1 MKMALYMNN
10 ASSCKDIPSES
21 AVKQWI
27 SAALSDEYDQAEV
40 CIRVVNEDE
49 GAELNKRYRNKNGA
63 TNVLSFPADLPEL
76 PQELMQ
82 ESPQKESLQL
92 PLLGDLVVCAPI
104 VEREAKE
111 QNKSLEAH
119 WAHMLVHGS
128 LHLIGYDH
136 INDSEAELME
146 QRETDILTNLNFPP
160 PYEQSPGAIDA
171 P

>member
-1 MKMALYMNN
+1 MKLALYLDN
-10 ASSCKDIPSES
+10 ASSCKDIPDES
-21 AVKQWI
+21 TIEQWI
-27 SAALSDEYDQAEV
+27 RAALSDQYDQAEV
-40 CIRVVNEDE
+40 CVRVVDEDE
-49 GAELNKRYRNKNGA
+49 SAEFNQYYRNKNGP

-76 PQELMQ
+76 SQELLKQ
-82 ESPQKESLQL
+82 EPQQL
-92 PLLGDLVVCAPI
+92 PPFGDLVICAPV

-136 INDSEAELME
+136 LNDSDAERME
-146 QRETDILTNLNFPP
+146 QRETDILTTFNFPP
-160 PYEQSPGAIDA
+160 PYEQSPGAIDT

>member
-1 MKMALYMNN
+1 MKLALYLDN
-10 ASSCKDIPSES
+10 ASSCKDIPIES
-21 AVKQWI
+21 NVQQWI

-49 GAELNKRYRNKNGA
+49 SAELNQRYRNKNGA
-63 TNVLSFPADLPEL
+63 TNVLSFPANLPEL
-76 PQELMQ
+76 PQELL
-82 ESPQKESLQL
+82 EEEPLQL
-92 PLLGDLVVCAPI
+92 PPLGDLVVCAPV

-136 INDSEAELME
+136 INDPEAELME
-146 QRETDILTNLNFPP
+146 QRETDILTSLNFPP
-160 PYEQSPGAIDA
+160 PYEQ
-171 P
+171 